1 MPLTPK
7 EASNLN
13 PKVTKTPIKEFQIV
27 TKPKQ
32 IKLLLDGITKEI
44 VFKYLVN
51 EPMTVS
57 QIADAMKQ
65 SPGKILYYLQK
76 LKKEQLIELVET
88 RETPKGIVE
97 RYYRAVAKE
106 FRLGI
111 SERISTYSEVPISSR
126 DRVMAAI
133 LGLSTL
139 GINFVES
146 DKEYARSLL
155 QRLVDRET
163 EISRVYDSKSNHA
176 FQSLPP
182 ATHNDVSYR
191 MSQFLL
197 SQDANYKR
205 TLSEWHDLI
214 AKYLRKIE
222 VDGA

>member
-1 MPLTPK
+1 MQLTLK
-7 EASNLN
+7 EVIDLN
-13 PKVTKTPIKEFQIV
+13 PKVATKPIKEFQVV
-27 TKPKQ
+27 TRPKQ

-44 VFKYLVN
+44 VFKYLVH

-57 QIADAMKQ
+57 QIADKMGQ

-76 LKKEQLIELVET
+76 LKKEQIIELVET

-111 SERISTYSEVPISSR
+111 SERISTYTDSPTKGR
-126 DRVMAAI
+126 DRVTAAI

-139 GINFVES
+139 GINLDES
-146 DKEYARSLL
+146 DIEFARSLL
-155 QRLVDRET
+155 QKLVDRET
-163 EISRVYDSKSNHA
+163 EIARVYDSKSNPA

-182 ATHNDVSYR
+182 VTHNDVSYR

-197 SQDANYKR
+197 SQDANYKK
-205 TLSEWHDLI
+205 TLSDWHGLI
-214 AKYLRKIE
+214 ARYLRKIE
-222 VDGA
+222 SEAI